1 MIREVVST
9 ILKTHPGICINVA
22 TAMPGWKL
30 HLPYQSSVFAD
41 VYIINDHA
49 TAGAREQQQEA
60 DSCPDQNFV

>member
-1 MIREVVST
+1 
-9 ILKTHPGICINVA
+9 
-22 TAMPGWKL
+22 MPGWKL